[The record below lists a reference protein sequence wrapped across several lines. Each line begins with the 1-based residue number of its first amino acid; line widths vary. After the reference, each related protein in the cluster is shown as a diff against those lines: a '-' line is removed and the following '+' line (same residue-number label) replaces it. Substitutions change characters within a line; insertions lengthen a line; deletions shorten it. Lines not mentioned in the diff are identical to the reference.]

1 MPKSSKLMIG
11 FGLFLI
17 GCGFLGW
24 AAAGFTA
31 KAKTAIL
38 SGGVSGLMMIAM
50 GLMAASS
57 KPLPSA
63 IGRNGSLAL
72 PVFFTA
78 VFSWRAAVGWQA
90 YAAGQPKLYVAI
102 LLSPMAAASIAVFA
116 LLLSERLGRR

>member
-1 MPKSSKLMIG
+1 MPKSSKVMIG
-11 FGLFLI
+11 FGLFLV

-38 SGGVSGLMMIAM
+38 SGGMSGLIMIIM
-50 GLMAASS
+50 GLMSASS
-57 KPLPSA
+57 KPISTT
-63 IGRNGSLAL
+63 IGANGGVAF
-72 PVFFTA
+72 PVFLSA

-102 LLSPMAAASIAVFA
+102 LLSLMAAASVAVFA
-116 LLLSERLGRR
+116 VLLRERRRI

>member
-24 AAAGFTA
+24 TAAGFTA

-38 SGGVSGLMMIAM
+38 SGSMSGLMMVAM
-50 GLMAASS
+50 GILSASL
-57 KPLPSA
+57 KPMPAA
-63 IGRNGSLAL
+63 IGRYGGLAL

-78 VFSWRAAVGWQA
+78 IFSWRAVIGWQA

-102 LLSPMAAASIAVFA
+102 LLSSMAAASLAIFA
-116 LLLSERLGRR
+116 LLLTERTRAV